1 MLRKR
6 PLKPLTRRWRID
18 QRIEKDSPIAVGQ
31 NERLMLRD
39 RPPGGVCERRHAE
52 IRQLAPFKPRR
63 ALNEG
68 FGGLIDAKPESLF
81 SKTPVALCCVAMGTS
96 SPSMYIKR
104 TRACHQLTAT
114 GGRCVS
120 SPCVRG

>member
-18 QRIEKDSPIAVGQ
+18 QRIEKDSPIAVRQ

-39 RPPGGVCERRHAE
+39 RPPGSVCERRHAE

-81 SKTPVALCCVAMGTS
+81 SKTPVALCCRGHGYLH
-96 SPSMYIKR
+96 PLY
-104 TRACHQLTAT
+104 
-114 GGRCVS
+114 
-120 SPCVRG
+120 VRQTD